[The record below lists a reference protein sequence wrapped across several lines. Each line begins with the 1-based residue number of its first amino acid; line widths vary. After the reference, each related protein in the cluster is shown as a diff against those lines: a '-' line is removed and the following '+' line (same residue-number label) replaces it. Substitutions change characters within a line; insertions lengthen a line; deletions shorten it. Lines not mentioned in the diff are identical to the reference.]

1 MYIANMKYRAEI
13 RNLKNQVDE
22 LENGDAYLK
31 MEKKFE
37 KRISALE
44 YKIEVRDQKIQ
55 RLFNSL
61 ATKDA

>member
-1 MYIANMKYRAEI
+1 MYIANMKFRAEI
-13 RNLKNQVDE
+13 RNLKKQVDE